1 MPRMRRPLAAIVL
14 SIATASCATGGARMT
29 FVAPPAE
36 LPSSIAC
43 GPAAGLTD
51 SDDDLARVDA
61 ALLADICVNVVRVS
75 EGGRTWI
82 IQRFQSGRPGPLWVV
97 PHDDE
102 NSAFPSGI
110 AALSRHGGV
119 LVAVDNN
126 GARTNGARDPNR
138 IFGAVARCHGHG
150 SGPVA
155 PLFTREMLRYRFAG
169 QPIIALHSNLPGF
182 AGDGAGG
189 RGNTSILLGG
199 RHRTPFPATAPYPES
214 VSPPDTLVF
223 VAGAKRTPDE
233 ATARLIA
240 RLNSANINVMY
251 EHAAPAW
258 TDCSLSN
265 FALFANVAPYI
276 NVETVE
282 GDAHTQGRIIDDVM
296 RLLVPAIA

>member
-1 MPRMRRPLAAIVL
+1 MRQALAAVALPLAI
-14 SIATASCATGGARMT
+14 TSCATGGARMA

-36 LPSSIAC
+36 LPSSVAC
-43 GPAAGLTD
+43 APAAGLSD
-51 SDDDLARVDA
+51 SDLDLAGIDA
-61 ALLADICVNVVRVS
+61 ALLVDVCVSVAQMS
-75 EGGRTWI
+75 ESGRTWT

-102 NSAFPSGI
+102 NSAFASAI
-110 AALSRHGGV
+110 AALRRHGGV

-126 GARTNGARDPNR
+126 GARTNGSRDPNR
-138 IFGAVARCHGHG
+138 IFGTVARCHGEG

-155 PLFTREMLRYRFAG
+155 PLFTQEMLRYRFAG

-182 AGDGAGG
+182 EGDGAGG
-189 RGNTSILLGG
+189 QGNTSILLRG

-214 VSPPDTLVF
+214 VSPSDTLVF

-233 ATARLIA
+233 ATAQLIA

-251 EHAAPAW
+251 EHAATAW

-276 NVETVE
+276 NIETVE

-296 RLLVPAIA
+296 RILVPAIT